1 MRVTAVAYVGQ
12 TDMMRFEYQTPD
24 GATYQIEAPNEQ
36 AAMSIIQRNFAP
48 KTLEERGAVA
58 GPAPDNTPIPQGDW
72 NALAQR
78 LQQAEEQSV
87 GPMRPQDRQAVRQME
102 ARRQGQLY
110 GAAEGGGR
118 NVEAGINAFANTA
131 GLGLPQ
137 LMEAYIGQ
145 SALPGADAHEFI
157 KSADAARY
165 EKNQTGALAGR
176 VGGALTQAVMV
187 PYNAPTAAGRIAQAS
202 GAGAALSAGD
212 AAVRSRGDAGEI
224 AKEAAI
230 GGAFGLGGGAI
241 GEGIG
246 AAAQGVARTIKNNQ
260 ILRNAP
266 TEEALNA
273 AKNAGYGQARSEGL
287 VFKQPALES
296 LNQNATA
303 AVRKYGE
310 PSIVAP
316 QASRVLGLLDDA
328 SKTSKSLDYVES
340 NLRQTAN
347 NAAGKLAEGKD
358 FAANRAIVGS
368 IDDFYKN
375 VTPNDIWSGDAGRAI
390 AGLQKGRKAANA
402 QINLNDIKDALKNA
416 DINAAASGTGTN
428 IDNATRQAFKP
439 LAKDPDYQRG
449 FTKPEIEQLNR
460 IIEGGP
466 LQNILRNVG
475 KVSPTGIV
483 STAGT
488 VGTAY
493 AVGDLAGLTPQEKA
507 VLIGAVMAGG
517 YGSRKLAETIGRR
530 NVDVLKAMVT
540 SRGVGQA
547 VPNPAEV
554 SKAVEA
560 FRRAIA
566 TTSAT
571 RVPTYTLGIQ

>member
-1 MRVTAVAYVGQ
+1 MA
-12 TDMMRFEYQTPD
+12 RFQIQGPD
-24 GATYQIEAPNEQ
+24 GIYELEAPNEQ
-36 AAMSIIQRNFAP
+36 AAMAVIQQMGS

-58 GPAPDNTPIPQGDW
+58 GPTPDNTPIPQGDW
-72 NALAQR
+72 NALSKR
-78 LQQAEEQSV
+78 VNEAEAQSV
-87 GPMRPQDRQAVRQME
+87 GPMRPQDREAVRQME

-145 SALPGADAHEFI
+145 NAMPGAEAHEFI
-157 KSADAARY
+157 KAADAARY
-165 EKNQTGALAGR
+165 DKNQTGALTGR
-176 VGGALTQAVMV
+176 VGGALAQAVMA
-187 PYNAPTAAGRIAQAS
+187 PYSAPTAAGRIGQAMGT
-202 GAGAALSAGD
+202 GAVLGAGD
-212 AAVRSRGDAGEI
+212 AAVRSRGDLGEI
-224 AKEAAI
+224 AKEGTI
-230 GGAFGLGGGAI
+230 GGAFGAGGGLV

-246 AAAQGVARTIKNNQ
+246 AVAQGAARAIKNNQ

-273 AKNAGYGQARSEGL
+273 AKQSGYGQAEAEGL
-287 VFKQPALES
+287 TFKQPALER
-296 LNQNATA
+296 LTQDATT

-328 SKTSKSLDYVES
+328 SKTSKTLDYVEG

-347 NAAGKLAEGKD
+347 NAAGALSEGKD
-358 FAANRAIVGS
+358 FAANRAIVGA

-375 VTPNDIWSGDAGRAI
+375 VKPNDLWAGNADRAI
-390 AGLQKGRKAANA
+390 AGIQQGRKAANA
-402 QINLNDIKDALKNA
+402 QFNLRDINQALKNA
-416 DINAAASGTGTN
+416 DLNAAASGSGAN

-460 IIEGGP
+460 IIEGGS

-475 KVSPTGIV
+475 KFSPTGVV

-488 VGTAY
+488 LGGAY

-507 VLIGAVMAGG
+507 VLIGAVMGG
-517 YGSRKLAETIGRR
+517 GLASRKISEAIGRR
-530 NVDVLKAMVT
+530 NVDVLRAMVT

-560 FRRAIA
+560 FRRAVA

-571 RVPTYTLGIQ
+571 RVPTYALGMQ

>member
-1 MRVTAVAYVGQ
+1 MA
-12 TDMMRFEYQTPD
+12 RFQIQGPD
-24 GATYQIEAPNEQ
+24 GIYELEAPNEQ
-36 AAMSIIQRNFAP
+36 AAMAVIQQMGS

-58 GPAPDNTPIPQGDW
+58 GPTPDNTPIPQGDW
-72 NALAQR
+72 NALSKRVNEVEA
-78 LQQAEEQSV
+78 QSV
-87 GPMRPQDRQAVRQME
+87 GPMRPQDREAVRQME

-145 SALPGADAHEFI
+145 NAMPGAEAHEFI
-157 KSADAARY
+157 KAADAARY
-165 EKNQTGALAGR
+165 DKNQTGALTGR
-176 VGGALTQAVMV
+176 VGGALAQAVMA
-187 PYNAPTAAGRIAQAS
+187 PYSAPTAAGRIGQAMGT
-202 GAGAALSAGD
+202 GAVLGAGD
-212 AAVRSRGDAGEI
+212 AAVRSRGDLGEI
-224 AKEAAI
+224 AKEGAI
-230 GGAFGLGGGAI
+230 GGAFGAGGGLV

-246 AAAQGVARTIKNNQ
+246 AVAQGAARAIKNNQ

-266 TEEALNA
+266 SEEALNA
-273 AKNAGYGQARSEGL
+273 AKQSGYGQAAAEGL
-287 VFKQPALES
+287 TFKQPALER
-296 LNQNATA
+296 LTQDATT

-328 SKTSKSLDYVES
+328 SKTSKTLDYVEG

-347 NAAGKLAEGKD
+347 NAAGALSEGKD
-358 FAANRAIVGS
+358 FAANRAIVGA

-375 VTPNDIWSGDAGRAI
+375 VKPNDLWAGNADRAI
-390 AGLQKGRKAANA
+390 ASIQQGRKAANA
-402 QINLNDIKDALKNA
+402 QFNLRDINQALKNA
-416 DINAAASGTGTN
+416 DLNAAASGSGAN

-460 IIEGGP
+460 IIEGGS

-475 KVSPTGIV
+475 KFSPTGVV

-488 VGTAY
+488 LGGAY

-507 VLIGAVMAGG
+507 VLIGAVMGG
-517 YGSRKLAETIGRR
+517 GLASRKISEAIGRR
-530 NVDVLKAMVT
+530 NVDVLRAMVT

-560 FRRAIA
+560 FRRAVA

-571 RVPTYTLGIQ
+571 RVPTYALGMQ

>member
-1 MRVTAVAYVGQ
+1 MA
-12 TDMMRFEYQTPD
+12 RFQIQGPD
-24 GATYQIEAPNEQ
+24 GLYEIEAPNEQ
-36 AAMSIIQRNFAP
+36 AAISAIQQSFAP
-48 KTLEERGAVA
+48 QQSEIKAVA
-58 GPAPDNTPIPQGDW
+58 GPAPDTTPIPQGDW
-72 NALAQR
+72 NALAKR
-78 LQQAEEQSV
+78 VNEAEAQSV
-87 GPMRPQDRQAVRQME
+87 GPMRPQDREVVRQME

-145 SALPGADAHEFI
+145 NAMPGAEAHEFI

-165 EKNQTGALAGR
+165 DKNQTGALTGR
-176 VGGALTQAVMV
+176 VGGALTQAVMA
-187 PYNAPTAAGRIAQAS
+187 PYNAPTAVGRIGQAMGTGAVL
-202 GAGAALSAGD
+202 GAGE
-212 AAVRSRGDAGEI
+212 AAVRSRGDLGEI
-224 AKEAAI
+224 GKEAAI
-230 GGAFGLGGGAI
+230 GGAFGAGGGVV
-241 GEGIG
+241 GEGLG

-260 ILRNAP
+260 IIRNAP
-266 TEEALNA
+266 TEEALNT
-273 AKNAGYGQARSEGL
+273 AKNTGYSRASSEGL
-287 VFKQPALES
+287 AFKQPALDQ
-296 LNQNATA
+296 LKQQATL
-303 AVRKYGE
+303 AVRTYGE

-316 QASRVLGLLDDA
+316 KANAVLGLLDDA
-328 SKTSKSLDYVES
+328 AKTSKTLDYVEK
-340 NLRQTAN
+340 NIRQTAS
-347 NAAGKLAEGKD
+347 NAANTLSEGKD
-358 FAANRAIVGS
+358 FAANRAIVGA

-375 VTPNDIWSGDAGRAI
+375 VKPSDIWAGDAGRAI
-390 AGLQKGRKAANA
+390 SGLQQGRKAANA
-402 QINLNDIKDALKNA
+402 QFNLK
-416 DINAAASGTGTN
+416 DINEAINNARVNAASSGTGAN
-428 IDNATRQAFKP
+428 VDNTMRQAFKP

-466 LQNILRNVG
+466 LQNILRNFG
-475 KVSPTGIV
+475 KFSPTGVV

-488 VGTAY
+488 LGGAY
-493 AVGDLAGLTPQEKA
+493 AVGDLAGLTPQEKS
-507 VLIGAVMAGG
+507 VLIGTVMAGG
-517 YGSRKLAETIGRR
+517 YGSRKIAEAIGRR

-540 SRGVGQA
+540 SRGVGKN

>member
-1 MRVTAVAYVGQ
+1 MAR
-12 TDMMRFEYQTPD
+12 YQIQGPD
-24 GATYQIEAPNEQ
+24 GLYEIEAPNDE
-36 AAMSIIQRNFAP
+36 AAMAAIQQMAPQQSSI
-48 KTLEERGAVA
+48 KAVA
-58 GPAPDNTPIPQGDW
+58 PEINNTPIQQGDW
-72 NALAQR
+72 NALAKR
-78 LQQAEEQSV
+78 VSEAEAQSV
-87 GPMRPQDRQAVRQME
+87 GPMRPQDREAVRQME

-145 SALPGADAHEFI
+145 NAMPGAEAHEFI
-157 KSADAARY
+157 KAADAARY
-165 EKNQTGALAGR
+165 DKNQTGALTGR
-176 VGGALTQAVMV
+176 VGGAVAQAVIA
-187 PYNAPTAAGRIAQAS
+187 PYNAATTGGRIGQAIGT
-202 GAGAALSAGD
+202 GAVIGGGD
-212 AAVRSRGDAGEI
+212 AAVRSRGDLGEI
-224 AKEAAI
+224 GKEAAI
-230 GGAFGLGGGAI
+230 GGAFGAGGGLI

-246 AAAQGVARTIKNNQ
+246 AAAQGVARAIKNNQ
-260 ILRNAP
+260 IIRNAP

-273 AKNAGYGQARSEGL
+273 AKNAGYSQARAEGL
-287 VFKQPALES
+287 TFKQPALDQ
-296 LNQNATA
+296 LTQNATA

-328 SKTSKSLDYVES
+328 SKTSKTLDYVEG
-340 NLRQTAN
+340 NLRQTAQ
-347 NAAGKLAEGKD
+347 NAAGALSEGKD
-358 FAANRAIVGS
+358 FAANRAIVGA

-375 VTPNDIWSGDAGRAI
+375 VKPSDIWAGDAGRAI
-390 AGLQKGRKAANA
+390 SGVQQGRKAANA
-402 QINLNDIKDALKNA
+402 QFNLKDINQALKNA
-416 DINAAASGTGTN
+416 ELNAAASGTGAN
-428 IDNATRQAFKP
+428 VDNATRQAFKP

-449 FTKPEIEQLNR
+449 FTKPEIDQLNR

-475 KVSPTGIV
+475 KFSPNGVV

-488 VGTAY
+488 LGGAY

-507 VLIGAVMAGG
+507 VLIGAVMGG
-517 YGSRKLAETIGRR
+517 GLASRKISEAIGRR

-560 FRRAIA
+560 FRRAVA

-571 RVPTYTLGIQ
+571 RVPTYALGTQ

>member
-1 MRVTAVAYVGQ
+1 MA
-12 TDMMRFEYQTPD
+12 RFQIQGPD
-24 GATYQIEAPNEQ
+24 GVYEIEAPNEQ
-36 AAMSIIQRNFAP
+36 AAMSAIGMMSP
-48 KTLEERGAVA
+48 KSLEERGAVA
-58 GPAPDNTPIPQGDW
+58 GPAPNNTPVPQGDW

-145 SALPGADAHEFI
+145 GALPGADAHEFI
-157 KSADAARY
+157 KAADAARY

-241 GEGIG
+241 GEGLG
-246 AAAQGVARTIKNNQ
+246 AAAQGVSRAIKNNQ

-266 TEEALNA
+266 TEDALDAAKRAAYGEATAEGLTFRPQALNRLT
-273 AKNAGYGQARSEGL
+273 QD
-287 VFKQPALES
+287 
-296 LNQNATA
+296 ATS

-316 QASRVLGLLDDA
+316 QASKVLGLLDDA
-328 SKTSKSLDYVES
+328 AQTSKTLDYMEDIG
-340 NLRQTAN
+340 RTAK
-347 NAAGKLAEGKD
+347 NAANSLSEGKD
-358 FAANRAIVGS
+358 YAANMAIARS
-368 IDDFYKN
+368 MDDFYRG
-375 VTPNDIWSGDAGRAI
+375 VGPNDVWAGDPTKAVGALQRGR
-390 AGLQKGRKAANA
+390 QAASA
-402 QINLNDIKDALKNA
+402 QFRVE
-416 DINAAASGTGTN
+416 DINEAFRRAELNAASSGSGAN
-428 IDNATRQAFKP
+428 LDNATRQAFKSIARDSDN
-439 LAKDPDYQRG
+439 LRG
-449 FTKPEIEQLNR
+449 YSKPEIEQLNR

-466 LQNILRNVG
+466 LQNILRNIG
-475 KVSPTGIV
+475 KFSPSGVV

-488 VGTAY
+488 LGGAY

-507 VLIGAVMAGG
+507 VLIGAVMGG
-517 YGSRKLAETIGRR
+517 GLASRKIAESIGRR
-530 NVDVLKAMVT
+530 NVDVLKAMVAG
-540 SRGVGQA
+540 RGVGQA

>member
-1 MRVTAVAYVGQ
+1 MAR
-12 TDMMRFEYQTPD
+12 YQIQGPD
-24 GATYQIEAPNEQ
+24 GLYEIEAPNDQ
-36 AAMSIIQRNFAP
+36 AAMAAIQQMAP
-48 KTLEERGAVA
+48 QQSAIKAI
-58 GPAPDNTPIPQGDW
+58 APEVNNTPVPQGDW
-72 NALAQR
+72 NALAKR
-78 LQQAEEQSV
+78 VSEAEAQSV
-87 GPMRPQDRQAVRQME
+87 GPMRPQDREAVRQME

-145 SALPGADAHEFI
+145 NAMPGAEAHEFI
-157 KSADAARY
+157 KAADAARY
-165 EKNQTGALAGR
+165 DKNQTGALTGR
-176 VGGALTQAVMV
+176 VGGAVAQAVIA
-187 PYNAPTAAGRIAQAS
+187 PYNAATAGGRIGQAIGT
-202 GAGAALSAGD
+202 GAVIGGGD
-212 AAVRSRGDAGEI
+212 AAVRSRGDLGEI
-224 AKEAAI
+224 GKEAAI
-230 GGAFGLGGGAI
+230 GGAFGAGGGLI

-246 AAAQGVARTIKNNQ
+246 AAAQGVARAIKNNQ

-273 AKNAGYGQARSEGL
+273 AKNAGYSQARSEGL
-287 VFKQPALES
+287 VFKQPALDQ
-296 LNQNATA
+296 LKQNATA

-347 NAAGKLAEGKD
+347 NAAGKLSEGKD
-358 FAANRAIVGS
+358 FAANRAIVGA

-375 VTPNDIWSGDAGRAI
+375 VKPSDIWAGDAGRAI
-390 AGLQKGRKAANA
+390 SGVRQGQKAANA
-402 QINLNDIKDALKNA
+402 QFNMRDINEAMTSANF
-416 DINAAASGTGTN
+416 NAAASGTGAN
-428 IDNATRQAFKP
+428 VDNATRQAFKP
-439 LAKDPDYQRG
+439 LAKNTDYQRG

-460 IIEGGP
+460 IVEGGP

-475 KVSPTGIV
+475 KFSPTGVV

-488 VGTAY
+488 LGGAY

-507 VLIGAVMAGG
+507 VLIGAVMGG
-517 YGSRKLAETIGRR
+517 GLASRKISEAIGRR

-540 SRGVGQA
+540 SRGVGQS
-547 VPNPAEV
+547 VLNPAEV

-560 FRRAIA
+560 FRRAVA

-571 RVPTYTLGIQ
+571 RVPTYALGTQ